1 MMFLWLSILM
11 LLQACL
17 SSAHGNYNVPK
28 PVQLC
33 QVNYGR
39 KTDACLAAT
48 SNTNIS
54 TNTKDLQLHLSV
66 RFFDEREG
74 WAAYGIGEKMD
85 SALMFVMYPGVE
97 DEGQW
102 PLIYIY
108 FMRSRT
114 NIACRGHCQCSVD
127 FVSYENWKGN

>member
-1 MMFLWLSILM
+1 MQFLCFSTLI

-17 SSAHGNYNVPK
+17 SSAHGNHNVPK

-48 SNTNIS
+48 SHTNTS
-54 TNTKDLQLHLSV
+54 TNAKDLQLHLSV
-66 RFFDEREG
+66 RFFDERQG
-74 WAAYGIGEKMD
+74 WAAFGIGEKMA

-97 DEGQW
+97 KEGQ
-102 PLIYIY
+102 
-108 FMRSRT
+108 
-114 NIACRGHCQCSVD
+114 
-127 FVSYENWKGN
+127 